1 DFDSCIDCGICLE
14 VCPVEKAV
22 LAEERPELQETPR

>member
-1 DFDSCIDCGICLE
+1 IDCGICLE

-22 LAEERPELQETPR
+22 LAEERPELQQTP